1 MKSRR
6 NVLYLI
12 TAVIVLGTITADA
25 QTRNGVK
32 GKSDTYW
39 SRSQKFG
46 FGLRAGPTLTF
57 ATVTDRFEKPKFGTL
72 PKSGFTLAGVM
83 TMPLK
88 EDYTFYTEAGYLRS
102 GRIMKILEMGWQSD
116 FTYHFLTTSMGLTRA
131 VNIRLREDLQGELFL
146 SVGPNITY
154 LMGGSG
160 KLITGS
166 QGGTTNFNLD
176 IHNRVATR
184 QDSQRWG
191 DFRNNYIYNPNRFL
205 FGMDFSIGG
214 EAPLGAKQKL
224 FAEFRFTWG
233 HTNLGTRET
242 SNKLEIVNY
251 DDTMFVNLKTV
262 SFNLIY
268 TYDYD
273 RRKSMQGRSTESRT
287 KNSKKRR

>member
-1 MKSRR
+1 MMIRR
-6 NVLYLI
+6 IVLPLI
-12 TAVIVLGTITADA
+12 TLVFTAGALSTEA
-25 QTRNGVK
+25 QTRNGIK

-57 ATVTDRFEKPKFGTL
+57 ATVTDKFDKPKFGTL
-72 PKSGFTLAGVM
+72 PKAGFTVAGVM
-83 TMPLK
+83 TMPLR
-88 EDYTFYTEAGYLRS
+88 EGYSFYTEAGYLKS
-102 GRIMKILEMGWQSD
+102 GRIMKILETGWQSN
-116 FTYHFLTTSMGLTRA
+116 FTYHFLTSSMGLTRG
-131 VNIRLREDLQGELFL
+131 VNIRLREDLQGEFFF
-146 SVGPNITY
+146 SIGPNITY
-154 LMGGSG
+154 MMGGSG

-166 QGGTTNFNLD
+166 QGGTSEFDLK
-176 IHNRVATR
+176 IKNRVATR
-184 QDSQRWG
+184 EDSQRWG
-191 DFRNNYIYNPNRFL
+191 DFRYNYIFNPNRFL
-205 FGMDFSIGG
+205 FGLDMSIGG
-214 EAPLGAKQKL
+214 EAPLSAKQKL

-273 RRKSMQGRSTESRT
+273 RRKSKQGKSTESRSS
-287 KNSKKRR
+287 KNKKRR